1 MARSTGRMR
10 KDSERGSDAGAA
22 ERRKQIL
29 TEAGKLFAARGF
41 EGASMR
47 EIAAATGLLSG
58 SLYYH
63 FASKE
68 ELFVAVY
75 DANIRM
81 VSEAVRRAIE
91 GVEGAWARLEAAAI
105 AHCET
110 LLTGDR
116 TAVLD
121 VKFPPS
127 LLGVRPR
134 LIQSRDE
141 HDRLFDSLIEPL
153 ELPDDINRNLF
164 RLHVLGALNSAVIWY
179 RPSSHMSP
187 ADVARHVIGVL
198 RYVRKGNT
206 PAT

>member
-1 MARSTGRMR
+1 MARSTGRKR
-10 KDSERGSDAGAA
+10 KDGERGSDAGAA

-29 TEAGKLFAARGF
+29 AEAGKLFAARGF

-75 DANIRM
+75 QANIRM
-81 VSEAVRRAIE
+81 VTEAVQAAIE
-91 GVEGAWARLEAAAI
+91 GVEGAWARLEAGAI

-121 VKFPPS
+121 VKFPPG
-127 LLGVRPR
+127 LEAMRPQ
-134 LIQSRDE
+134 LIQPRDE
-141 HDRLFDSLIEPL
+141 HEKLFASLIEPL
-153 ELPDDINRNLF
+153 DLPDHIDRNIF
-164 RLHVLGALNSAVIWY
+164 RLHLLGALNGAVTWY
-179 RPSSHMSP
+179 RPSSRLTP
-187 ADVARHVIGVL
+187 ADVARQIVGAL
-198 RYVRKGNT
+198 RYVHKGNT
-206 PAT
+206 PAP

>member
-1 MARSTGRMR
+1 MARSPGRTR

-29 TEAGKLFAARGF
+29 LEAGKLFAARGF

-81 VSEAVRRAIE
+81 VSEAVRKALD
-91 GVEGAWARLEAAAI
+91 GVEGAWPRFEAAAI
-105 AHCET
+105 AHCDS

-127 LLGVRPR
+127 LLGVRPQ

-141 HDRLFDSLIEPL
+141 HERLFDSLIEPL
-153 ELPDDINRNLF
+153 DLPEDIDRNLF
-164 RLHVLGALNSAVIWY
+164 RLHVLGALNGAVLWY
-179 RPSSHMSP
+179 RPSSRMSP
-187 ADVARHVIGVL
+187 ADVARSIIGVL
-198 RYVRKGNT
+198 RYARKGNT
-206 PAT
+206 RAV

>member
-1 MARSTGRMR
+1 MARSTGRTR
-10 KDSERGSDAGAA
+10 KDSDRGADAGAA

-81 VSEAVRRAIE
+81 VSEAVRQAIE
-91 GVEGAWARLEAAAI
+91 TVEGPWNRLEAAGI
-105 AHCET
+105 AHCEA

-116 TAVLD
+116 TSVLD
-121 VKFPPS
+121 VKFPPG
-127 LLGVRPR
+127 LQGVRPR

-141 HDRLFDSLIEPL
+141 HDRLFDSLIAPL
-153 ELPDDINRNLF
+153 DLPDDIDQTQF
-164 RLHVLGALNSAVIWY
+164 RLHVLGALNGAVIWY
-179 RPSSHMSP
+179 RPSSRLSP
-187 ADVARHVIGVL
+187 ADVARNVIGVL
-198 RYVRKGNT
+198 RYARKGNT

>member
-1 MARSTGRMR
+1 MARSPRTR

-81 VSEAVRRAIE
+81 VSEAVEKAID
-91 GVEGAWARLEAAAI
+91 GVEGPWARFEAAAI

-110 LLTGDR
+110 LLTGER

-127 LLGVRPR
+127 LIGVRPR

-141 HDRLFDSLIEPL
+141 HDRLFDNLIEPL
-153 ELPDDINRNLF
+153 DLPDGIDRTLF
-164 RLHVLGALNSAVIWY
+164 RLHALGALNSAVLWY
-179 RPSSHMSP
+179 RPSSRLSP
-187 ADVARHVIGVL
+187 ADVAHHIIGVL
-198 RYVRKGNT
+198 RYARKGNE
-206 PAT
+206 PAA

>member
-1 MARSTGRMR
+1 MTRSTGRKR
-10 KDSERGSDAGAA
+10 KDSERGADAGAA

-29 TEAGKLFAARGF
+29 NEAGKLFAARGF

-81 VSEAVRRAIE
+81 VTEAVRTAIE
-91 GVEGAWARLEAAAI
+91 GVEGAWARLEAGAI
-105 AHCET
+105 AHCES

-121 VKFPPS
+121 VKFPPGLQS
-127 LLGVRPR
+127 VRSQ
-134 LIQSRDE
+134 LIQPRDE
-141 HDRLFDSLIEPL
+141 HERLFDSLIEPL
-153 ELPDDINRNLF
+153 DLPDGIDRNQF
-164 RLHVLGALNSAVIWY
+164 RLHLLGALNSAVTWY
-179 RPSSHMSP
+179 RPSSRLTP
-187 ADVARHVIGVL
+187 ADVARQVVAVL
-198 RYVRKGNT
+198 RYARKGNT
-206 PAT
+206 PAV